1 MSSDDRIEDSVAT
14 KFACANEVR
23 VGHAL
28 PSRAGVNNIETI
40 VKTLARLPGLG
51 PRSAR
56 RMLLYLLDNRG
67 SVLMPLIDGL
77 QKIHREVRQCSQ
89 CYNLDVVDP
98 CHICRDGH
106 RDHSQLCVVEQVAD
120 VWAME
125 RGRIF
130 GGYYHVL
137 GGVLS
142 AVEGVTPD
150 DLHITELYQRC
161 RNNHHLREVILATN
175 LTVEGQTTA
184 HYIGDLL
191 EDLRLN
197 VTRLAHGVPA
207 GGELDY
213 LDEGTLVAAL
223 KARSQF

>member
-1 MSSDDRIEDSVAT
+1 MSDDRSSAVPKLAYTNEAGIGSPSQVGANDIEAI
-14 KFACANEVR
+14 A
-23 VGHAL
+23 
-28 PSRAGVNNIETI
+28 
-40 VKTLARLPGLG
+40 KTLARLPGLG

-56 RMLLYLLDNRG
+56 RLILHLLENRD
-67 SVLMPLIDGL
+67 SVLLPLIDGL
-77 QKIHREVRQCSQ
+77 QKVQNNIRQCSL
-89 CYNLDVVDP
+89 CYNLDTIEP
-98 CHICRDGH
+98 CYICRDAG
-106 RDHSQLCVVEQVAD
+106 RDVSQLCVVEQVAD

-142 AVEGVTPD
+142 AVDGVTPD
-150 DLHITELYQRC
+150 DLHISALHQRC
-161 RNNHHLREVILATN
+161 RDTDGLQEVILATN

-191 EDLRLN
+191 ADLPLKI
-197 VTRLAHGVPA
+197 TRLAHGVPA

-213 LDEGTLVAAL
+213 LDEGTLAAAL
-223 KARSQF
+223 QARSSFD